1 MTATWLMIGALALA
15 GGAGDGF
22 DRADELLASAG
33 RHYEKGEFSAAA
45 SDYQRILDY
54 GLQNEVVHYNLGNA
68 QFQLGQLGE
77 AIRSYE
83 RALLLDPRDEEAA
96 GNLAYAV
103 SLTVDAVAVPAA
115 SFPLRAWL
123 AAIHTTTPQEDA
135 VLLLF
140 AVYLLGAASAA
151 AILVRRRRRRPLLYV
166 AGALILMVGWSG
178 GVLAWK
184 EADRRSASRAVIL
197 TEKVDALSGPAIDY
211 TPLFTVHEGLRVRVT
226 TQRSGWVQI
235 LLPNGLNGWVP
246 ADRVGM
252 V

>member
-1 MTATWLMIGALALA
+1 MIAAWLMIGALALTP
-15 GGAGDGF
+15 GGGETP
-22 DRADELLASAG
+22 DRAEELMTSAG
-33 RHYEKGEFSAAA
+33 RHYENGDYAAA
-45 SDYQRILDY
+45 ARAYRRILDY
-54 GLQNEVVHYNLGNA
+54 GIQNEVVHYNLGNA
-68 QFQLGQLGE
+68 QFKLGHLGE

-83 RALLLDPRDEEAA
+83 RALLLDPRDQEAA

-103 SLTVDAVAVPAA
+103 SLTVDAIAVPERP
-115 SFPLRAWL
+115 FPVRAWL
-123 AAIHTTTPQEDA
+123 WAVHSTTPREDA
-135 VLLLF
+135 ALLLL
-140 AVYLLGAASAA
+140 AVYLLGATSAG
-151 AILVRRRRRRPLLYV
+151 AILLRRRSRRPFLYV

-184 EADRRSASRAVIL
+184 EAERRGAGQAVIL

-226 TQRSGWVQI
+226 NRRSGWVQI

-246 ADRVGM
+246 AHRLGM